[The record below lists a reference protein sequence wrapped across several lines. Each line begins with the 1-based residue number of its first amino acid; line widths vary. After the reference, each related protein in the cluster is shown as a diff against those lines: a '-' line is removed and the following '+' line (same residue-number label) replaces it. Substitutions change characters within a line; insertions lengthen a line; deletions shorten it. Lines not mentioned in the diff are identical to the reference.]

1 MKTEYRH
8 TAWSVFGA
16 AVLGVL
22 LTWQAAVSAPADAPA
37 ETTPGK
43 IPFFQVDPYWPKLP
57 EGWLLGGGAGVAT
70 DQHDNV
76 WIIHRPAT
84 VTEQFPCCK
93 PAPPVMEFDA
103 SGKLLQSWGG
113 PGPGYEWPL
122 EKDEHGIFVDYK
134 DNVWIGARGGAG
146 DTEESQ
152 ILKFDNKGKFLLQIG
167 HRGKGRGSNDTENLG
182 QAADFFVYSKTN
194 EVFVAD
200 GYGNRRV
207 IVFDADTGAYKRHW
221 GAYGNRPDDGV
232 SKEPVNQ
239 GPGSQQFTVVHKV
252 VISRDGLLYV
262 ADRTN
267 RRIQVFT
274 VDGKFVREQFI
285 ARDSRA
291 RNGTVS
297 SLAFSADT
305 QQQFLYVGDQGN
317 NLVWILERKGMRT
330 VGSFGQLGRY
340 AGQFNSPHG
349 IATDS
354 RGNLY
359 LAEDLGGQRVQKF
372 VFKGLRPS
380 ANSPLK
386 K

>member
-8 TAWSVFGA
+8 TAWLVFGA

-22 LTWQAAVSAPADAPA
+22 LTWQAAVSAPANAPT
-37 ETTPGK
+37 ETMPGK

-57 EGWLLGGGAGVAT
+57 EGWLLGGGAGVAI

-76 WIIHRPAT
+76 WVIHRPAT

-167 HRGKGRGSNDTENLG
+167 HRGKGKGSNDTENLG
-182 QAADFFVYSKTN
+182 QAADFFVYPKTN

-221 GAYGNRPDDGV
+221 GGYGNRPDDGV
-232 SKEPVNQ
+232 SKDPVNE

-252 VISRDGLLYV
+252 VISHDGLLYV

-285 ARDSRA
+285 ARDSQA

-297 SLAFSADT
+297 SLAFSADP
-305 QQQFLYVGDQGN
+305 QQRFLYVADQGD
-317 NLVWILERKGMRT
+317 NLVWILERKSMST

-354 RGNLY
+354 KGNLY

-372 VFKGLRPS
+372 LFKGLRPS
-380 ANSPLK
+380 AKP
-386 K
+386 